1 MSVIQIKICV
11 KTIARTHQAPTP
23 VIVELDIDS
32 AMTVTGVMV
41 CKHLKFIECA
51 LGCTDNDTD
60 TDIDECMEQIHQ
72 CTHTC
77 QNTMGSYICNCK
89 DGFRL
94 QPNNRSCYGMLLIPS
109 Q

>member
-41 CKHLKFIECA
+41 CKHLKFTECA
-51 LGCTDNDTD
+51 L
-60 TDIDECMEQIHQ
+60 
-72 CTHTC
+72 
-77 QNTMGSYICNCK
+77 
-89 DGFRL
+89 
-94 QPNNRSCYGMLLIPS
+94 
-109 Q
+109 